1 MTFEKSKKS
10 LLTLK
15 LVSCIIINFLK
26 LKELYLNSNSN
37 KLISKI
43 NFIKDIGSFSLD
55 VLSFNVISMVVNI
68 IPFYKKARSALK
80 YILSKIK
87 KNKE

>member
-1 MTFEKSKKS
+1 MTFESSKKS

-26 LKELYLNSNSN
+26 LKEIYLNSNSN

-43 NFIKDIGSFSLD
+43 NFIRELSSFSLD
-55 VLSFNVISMVVNI
+55 LLSFNVVSMLVNI
-68 IPFYKKARSALK
+68 IPFYKKVRSVYK
-80 YILSKIK
+80 FVIEKVK
-87 KNKE
+87 RN